1 MEFGEPPPK
10 PNNLPSMHDLVMRD
24 MAERKQFGWE
34 KYKSLL
40 QPFNGRDPLKDLYEE
55 ILDAAVY
62 IRQAMWER
70 DNPAPFVFALEG
82 EPDRLVSSRQEAAAA
97 CTHPLV
103 QMGSEAYCRERTC
116 PNYLHR
122 PADKHEAELKVKATN
137 CYCGGPEEIYP
148 HVFGKGQHCRGK
160 VEGGK

>member
-1 MEFGEPPPK
+1 
-10 PNNLPSMHDLVMRD
+10 MHDLVMRD
-24 MAERKQFGWE
+24 MAERKQFGWD

-70 DNPAPFVFALEG
+70 DNPAAKPNEG

-122 PADKHEAELKVKATN
+122 PVTKAEAELQVKATR
-137 CYCGGPEEIYP
+137 CYCGGPEEVLYG
-148 HVFGKGQHCRGK
+148 HVFGTGSHCRER